1 MKPVKW
7 ILMASLALAAW
18 IGSTL
23 AAMQLLLPTTACTVS
38 ETQISHLKLESMSYA
53 DVRRVF
59 GCDGK
64 LAARQDYG
72 EIVVETFAW
81 RGNAWPYGAF
91 EGEFIN
97 GTLHGT
103 RKTWLTLAVNLP
115 N

>member
-7 ILMASLALAAW
+7 IVVAMLAFAAW

-23 AAMQLLLPTTACTVS
+23 AAMQLLLPATACTVS
-38 ETQISHLKLESMSYA
+38 ETQIDGLKLEAMSYA
-53 DVRRVF
+53 DVKRVF

-72 EIVVETFAW
+72 AIVIETFVW
-81 RGNAWPYGAF
+81 RGEAWPYGAF

-97 GTLHGT
+97 GQLHGT
-103 RKTWLTLAVNLP
+103 RKTWLTAAVNLP